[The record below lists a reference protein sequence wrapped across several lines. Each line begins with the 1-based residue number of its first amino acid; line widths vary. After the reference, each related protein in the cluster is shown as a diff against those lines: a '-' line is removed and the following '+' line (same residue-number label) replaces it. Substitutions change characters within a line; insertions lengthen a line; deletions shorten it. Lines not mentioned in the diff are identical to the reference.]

1 MKKLLAILLAVAMIM
16 GLALTAS
23 AKETTLPDVDCTG
36 WWAAHSDGIEITED
50 GVTITFTNTT
60 YADAPDTNE
69 NGDPCNWYGPMWILY
84 SGEEAKVGGTGY
96 SEYWVHRGDNY
107 GWCVAAHYY
116 GVDLNRWSD
125 ATALADKGIS
135 FTDAFAE
142 GFDWANYLPTLKAGT
157 NVTITAKLEGT
168 NALITTECAGV
179 TNNAT
184 LPVDT
189 SKPVYLSLSGELTK
203 LTNIK
208 VTTPDPVVE
217 PEVPSTPAE
226 PTEDTVTE
234 LYGSFEATTGWAQLG
249 EIKTTVWGGTLD
261 SSFLAEGGY
270 LSVNFSTEDISQ
282 VWQVRLMLNGTQWT
296 ELDWHVDPTS
306 VANPVGTLK
315 DLGNGNYTVT
325 FAYDDIVAVYG
336 AADFATTLGAIDVAT
351 NGGVPVTVTGVTYT
365 VPAPE
370 VDDSNPKDG
379 DSIALVFALL
389 AVSAAGIAVVAKKKE
404 F

>member
-23 AKETTLPDVDCTG
+23 AKETALPDLDCPG
-36 WWAAHSDGIEITED
+36 WWSAHTEGIEVTAE
-50 GVTITFTNTT
+50 GVTVTFTNTT
-60 YADAPDTNE
+60 YATAPDVDDLGNPANWFGPLWVLYT
-69 NGDPCNWYGPMWILY
+69 GD
-84 SGEEAKVGGTGY
+84 EAKVGGAGY
-96 SEYWVHRGDNY
+96 NEYWVHRGDNY
-107 GWCVAAHYY
+107 GWCVASFYY
-116 GVDLNRWSD
+116 GADLNRWSD
-125 ATALADKGIS
+125 AAALAEKGIS

-157 NVTITAKLEGT
+157 EVKITAKLEGT

-189 SKPVYLSLSGELTK
+189 SKPVYLSLTGQDTT

-226 PTEDTVTE
+226 PTEDTITE
-234 LYGSFEATTGWAQLG
+234 IYAGDGTAKTGWSDFYIQVN
-249 EIKTTVWGGTLD
+249 TTVWGGAID
-261 SSFLAEGGY
+261 PACIVEGGY
-270 LSVNFSTEDISQ
+270 LEIVVSGTDIWSANLALNGNGWNQFDMDISTATDNGDGTYSFVLTYEDLVAKYGADFSTVGAFQ
-282 VWQVRLMLNGTQWT
+282 LGTN
-296 ELDWHVDPTS
+296 S
-306 VANPVGTLK
+306 
-315 DLGNGNYTVT
+315 
-325 FAYDDIVAVYG
+325 
-336 AADFATTLGAIDVAT
+336 ADTGS
-351 NGGVPVTVTGVTYT
+351 VTVNSIRYV